1 MLRVLHV
8 ENWKSFHDP
17 VDFTMV
23 AGKES
28 RHSDILFRDGKAR
41 VLPTAVIYGANAAG
55 KSALLGAVDQL
66 RNLVFEPRARGRRL
80 PYDPHRLYGVGAPT
94 VLGVEIVLD
103 VPNATSQRDAIVY

>member
-41 VLPTAVIYGANAAG
+41 VLPTAVIYGANAA
-55 KSALLGAVDQL
+55 
-66 RNLVFEPRARGRRL
+66 RARGRRL

>member
-1 MLRVLHV
+1 MWRTGNPSTILLI
-8 ENWKSFHDP
+8 
-17 VDFTMV
+17 
-23 AGKES
+23 S
-28 RHSDILFRDGKAR
+28 RWSLARRAATATSSSAKAR
-41 VLPTAVIYGANAAG
+41 VLPTAEIYGANAAG